1 MFSKNTEFT
10 YEVDPNFDFVI
21 DEKANKYIA
30 LRKIKWGSSEE
41 YKLDLRNYVSN
52 EDGERMLKGC
62 TFISDETGHELA
74 NVLVREGYGHAEDIV
89 NDIVENRRDIY
100 LSMANHFNELGQV
113 QLKKLANEY
122 EETATSYMD
131 TLDEVI

>member
-1 MFSKNTEFT
+1 MFSKNTEFS
-10 YEVDPNFDFVI
+10 YEIDPSFDFVI
-21 DEKANKYIA
+21 DEKANKFIA
-30 LRKIKWGSSEE
+30 LRKIKWGSSDE

-62 TFISDETGHELA
+62 TFISEETGHELA
-74 NVLVREGYGHAEDIV
+74 NVLIREGYGHAEDIT
-89 NDIVENRRDIY
+89 NDIIENRRDIY
-100 LSMANHFNELGQV
+100 LSMANHFNEIGQV

-122 EETATSYMD
+122 EDTAASYMD